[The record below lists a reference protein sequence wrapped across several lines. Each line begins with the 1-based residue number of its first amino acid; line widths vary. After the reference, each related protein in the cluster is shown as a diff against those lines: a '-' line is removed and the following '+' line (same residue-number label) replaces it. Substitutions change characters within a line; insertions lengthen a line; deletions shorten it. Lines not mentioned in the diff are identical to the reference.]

1 MEILDWILL
10 VIRWAHALGAVAWI
24 GGSIFYMFVIRPVF
38 ANFEDLEK
46 VGRSVATEFQ
56 SIVKTAIAILII
68 TGIILTASRLTVEPI
83 STVYVVVLITKVS
96 VAIYMFY
103 LVWLLK
109 RRQLRNYPPS
119 YGMERK
125 LKTVTTSSYTVL
137 FLGMLV
143 FGLADVLTMVVESN
157 LR

>member
-38 ANFEDLEK
+38 VNFEDLEK
-46 VGRSVATEFQ
+46 VNRSVAIEFQ

-83 STVYVVVLITKVS
+83 STGYVVVLIVKVS
-96 VAIYMFY
+96 VAVYMFY

-109 RRQLRNYPPS
+109 RRQLGNYSPS
-119 YGMERK
+119 YGLRGK
-125 LKTVTTSSYTVL
+125 LKTVTSSSYTVL
-137 FLGMLV
+137 FLGVLV
-143 FGLADVLTMVVESN
+143 FGLADLLTMVFESN

>member
-10 VIRWAHALGAVAWI
+10 VIRWTHALGAVAWI

-38 ANFEDLEK
+38 VNFEDLEK

-68 TGIILTASRLTVEPI
+68 TGIILTVSRLTVEPI
-83 STVYVVVLITKVS
+83 STVYVVVLIIKVT

-109 RRQLRNYPPS
+109 RRQLCNYPPS
-119 YGMERK
+119 YGMGRK
-125 LKTVTTSSYTVL
+125 LKTVMTSSYTVL
-137 FLGMLV
+137 FLGVLV
-143 FGLADVLTMVVESN
+143 FGLADLLTMIVETN